1 MTWGNMLI
9 ASVRLLVVTP
19 VILVKYNVN
28 EIAFW
33 YLLAT
38 INAFIIV
45 IDFGF
50 YPTFSRVI
58 SYAFNGLDSITNDLA
73 GLRNKK
79 AESKEPNWELTGR
92 IYGTINS
99 TYLIMGIIVFVLVF
113 GATFFSMK
121 EVIDKA
127 PGQESEFWLTYVIFS
142 IGTILGFLAKK
153 FDSVIIGTGNIVKIN
168 RWDMMNNLLSV
179 ITSAI
184 MLNYRV
190 SLVYLALN
198 VLFFAIVLI
207 VRDYYLERAICN
219 GQFKK
224 FKFFSFDKEIFK
236 WCWKPVWQSGVLI
249 IASTGVVQATGMI
262 YSHVSS
268 AADLAGYLLTLRLV
282 TTVAQF
288 SQAPFYSKIP
298 FFNGLRVQGE
308 IPDLIG
314 STEKAITKSLLIF
327 VLGMAVLIFGGNWVL
342 HLIKSKSILVDSK
355 ILMLMA
361 FVWFLERHHAMHAQ
375 IYVTTN
381 KIPFYKTAIISGI
394 INIGL
399 MWWLLPSWG
408 VITFPIAQGLSNV
421 VINNWW
427 NVKLSLGS
435 LNIGF
440 WNYFKKSALLPLI
453 ALLLIVVLKILIE
466 INL

>member
-45 IDFGF
+45 VDFGF

-58 SYAFNGLDSITNDLA
+58 SYAYNGLENITHDLA
-73 GLRNKK
+73 GLRNKTS
-79 AESKEPNWELTGR
+79 ESKEPNWPLTGR

-99 TYLIMGIIVFVLVF
+99 TYLFMGIFVFLLVF

-127 PGQESEFWLTYVIFS
+127 PGQKGEFWLTYIIFS

-153 FDSVIIGTGNIVKIN
+153 FDSVIIGTGNVVVIN
-168 RWDMMNNLLSV
+168 RWDMVNNLLSV
-179 ITSAI
+179 VTSAI
-184 MLNYRV
+184 MLNYRL

-198 VLFFAIVLI
+198 VLFFAVVLI
-207 VRDYYLERAICN
+207 VRDYYLERSICN
-219 GQFKK
+219 GEFKK
-224 FKFFSFDKEIFK
+224 FKFFSFDKEVFK
-236 WCWKPVWQSGVLI
+236 WCWSPVWQSGVLI

-268 AADLAGYLLTLRLV
+268 AASLAGYLLTLRLV
-282 TTVAQF
+282 STVAQF

-298 FFNGLRVQGE
+298 FFNGLRVQGQ
-308 IPDLIG
+308 IPGLIN
-314 STEKAITKSLLIF
+314 STEKAISKSLIIF
-327 VLGMAVLIFGGNWVL
+327 VLGMAVLIFGGDWVL
-342 HLIKSKSILVDSK
+342 HFIKSKSALVDSK
-355 ILMLMA
+355 ILILMA

-394 INIGL
+394 INIGI
-399 MWWLLPSWG
+399 MWFFLPTWG
-408 VITFPIAQGLSNV
+408 VITFPIAQGISNA

-435 LNIGF
+435 LDISF
-440 WNYFKKSALLPLI
+440 WNYFKKSALVPFI
-453 ALLLIVVLKILIE
+453 ILLLIFLLKMVIQ
-466 INL
+466 INF